1 MKKER
6 KERSY
11 NELNHLYGRIFLA
24 TAIIIIVAIPIV
36 MAIALKASPNFKV
49 IATCMLSL
57 IVFLAGGFVEVITYS
72 PMLGTAGT
80 YLGFFTGN
88 LVNLKVPCAVNAREQ
103 AGVKH
108 GSKEGEI
115 VSTISVA
122 TSTIVTTL
130 IIAVGVICLI
140 PLTPVLENPVLKPAF
155 DSAFTALFGALAYKY
170 FVKDPHLV
178 PLPLVLALLLQAF
191 LNLGTSILIPVC
203 SIVSILF
210 AYYLFKNGGK
220 LIKKSKENK

>member
-1 MKKER
+1 MKEKKR
-6 KERSY
+6 TY
-11 NELNHLYGRIFLA
+11 NDLNHIYGRIFLA
-24 TAIIIIVAIPIV
+24 IAIIIIVMIPV
-36 MAIALKASPNFKV
+36 TIALVLKVSPDFGV

-57 IVFLAGGFVEVITYS
+57 IVFIAGGFVEVITYS

-88 LVNLKVPCAVNAREQ
+88 LVNLKVPCVVNAREL

-130 IIAVGVICLI
+130 VIAIGVACLI

-170 FVKDPHLV
+170 FVKDPQLV
-178 PLPLVLALLLQAF
+178 PVPLVLALLLQGL

-210 AYYLFKNGGK
+210 AFWLFKTGGK
-220 LIKKSKENK
+220 LLKKKEQ